1 MITIGTAKFDF
12 KADGEPFAYSLYGRW
27 DTFFHTA
34 FETVVEEVM
43 TAYDRADSVLT
54 IDSLLLDLGAI
65 DEEEFDK
72 QFPSRLRE
80 ALESYCREKLGSSF
94 SGTTGSGITVS
105 SVGRDAFRLLSF
117 FLLHGYFPFTTG
129 AADMD
134 VRLLLKRVMEEEAI
148 RFREFLNTYG
158 HYDFLCRRLVF
169 QFTDEELEQIV
180 RVVQP
185 SESIFVI
192 LYVRVQIHAYEELE
206 HSELSR
212 DNYRGAVWT
221 LVLAYLFTE
230 GAGYF
235 SRKHIVLYTLRG
247 LAAHSNLTLTEMI
260 RILTESIN
268 ELERTVEQLPELWA
282 ILKEIR
288 RNMKTALWTLDG
300 DVHTRYMHEIVFAL
314 RSGENAETDYILS
327 REHLLGLLSGQSLCR
342 ILLQQLREKEIH
354 RLVAALVPQEKEY
367 VISYASTL
375 DKHKDAGTFSGRAGS
390 EFRLLKWEFIFA
402 VLVAMPVPAFN
413 RKQFVLS
420 VLHKLAAHYNFSVA
434 ELIHLLYTDESLIG
448 AALSPGLLS
457 VLQELHRF
465 YHPVEENDGTETY
478 STEDWRTMLQTPLL
492 VHRYVTTHTGRQVV
506 SLVSRL
512 FPAHSEFIVSYAA
525 LLDKGHERGML
536 QGKAGS
542 EFSALKWEFILS
554 CIVVGNSIAFHRK
567 LFVYSVL
574 QRLAAHYNQEV
585 TELISYFLHH
595 LPGMASSGEFIG
607 LKTILEELYGENMWS
622 PAEVAKVRSKSDE
635 EVRQWIVY
643 VLGSSS
649 PLSPAGKEEYMEK
662 WLAFILNERGRL
674 FRTLWKGGRL
684 NVALILKIVTRSASL
699 RRLWLQKIGDER
711 LAAIYHDWTAV
722 YVALRRRF
730 PGLGY
735 VELLAEYITR
745 WMVELTADAFAAWS
759 ETELVR
765 FLTARI
771 RQHIPPGYKMLLEDI
786 PWEKNVAEIINSINE
801 WNEKVEVMEQISV
814 RNAGMLLVH
823 PFLPRVFQRAG
834 YMDETNVKF
843 KDRTSKVRAV
853 FLLQY
858 LVYGE
863 EREYP
868 ETELLLNKILVGK
881 EPGFPLP
888 RRCPLT
894 RQETELI
901 DSLMSGVKNMWTKV
915 AHTGDP
921 ALRQSFFQREASMSS
936 KGENP
941 VRWKVKVM
949 EKAYDVLLDTL
960 PWPMGMVRHPWMND
974 IIEINWRKQ
983 L

>member
-1 MITIGTAKFDF
+1 MITIGTARFDF
-12 KADGEPFAYSLYGRW
+12 KADREPFAYSLYGHW

-43 TAYDRADSVLT
+43 TAYDRLDSVLT
-54 IDSLLLDLGAI
+54 IDHLPLDLGRI
-65 DEEEFDK
+65 DEEDFDRE
-72 QFPSRLRE
+72 FPSRLRE
-80 ALESYCREKLGSSF
+80 ALESYCREKLGSSLPAAP
-94 SGTTGSGITVS
+94 GDGITLVS
-105 SVGRDAFRLLSF
+105 AGSNAFRLLSF
-117 FLLHGYFPFTTG
+117 FLLHGYFPFAT
-129 AADMD
+129 AATDMNLS
-134 VRLLLKRVMEEEAI
+134 LLLKRVMEEEAS
-148 RFREFLNTYG
+148 RFREFLNAYG

-185 SESIFVI
+185 SESIFII
-192 LYVRVQIHAYEELE
+192 LYVRVQIHAYESLE
-206 HSELSR
+206 HSELAR
-212 DNYRGAVWT
+212 DNYREAVWT

-247 LAAHSNLTLTEMI
+247 LAAHSNLTLAEMI
-260 RILTESIN
+260 RILTKSIR
-268 ELERTVEQLPELWA
+268 ELERTVELLPELWA

-288 RNMKTALWTLDG
+288 GDMKTALWTLDG
-300 DVHTRYMHEIVFAL
+300 DVHTRYMHEIVFTL
-314 RSGENAETDYILS
+314 RHEEDAETDYILS
-327 REHLLGLLSGQSLCR
+327 REHLIGLLSGQSLCR
-342 ILLQQLREKEIH
+342 ALLQQLREKEIH

-390 EFRLLKWEFIFA
+390 EFRLLKWEFIFG

-465 YHPVEENDGTETY
+465 YHPVEEGDGTETY
-478 STEDWRTMLQTPLL
+478 STEDWRAMLQTPLL
-492 VHRYVTTHTGRQVV
+492 VHRYVVTHTERQVV

-542 EFSALKWEFILS
+542 GFSALKWEFILS
-554 CIVVGNSIAFHRK
+554 CIVIDNGVAFHRK

-574 QRLAAHYNQEV
+574 QRMAAHYNQEV
-585 TELISYFLHH
+585 AELISYFLHH
-595 LPGMASSGEFIG
+595 LPGVASSGVFIG
-607 LKTILEELYGENMWS
+607 LKTILEELYGENMGS
-622 PAEVAKVRSKSDE
+622 PAEVAKLRSKSDE
-635 EVRQWIVY
+635 EVKHRIVY

-649 PLSPAGKEEYMEK
+649 PLPPAGKEEYIEK

-674 FRTLWKGGRL
+674 FRTLWKGGKL

-711 LAAIYHDWTAV
+711 LAAIYRDWTAV
-722 YVALRRRF
+722 YVALCRRF

-745 WMVELTADAFAAWS
+745 WMVELTADAYAAWS
-759 ETELVR
+759 ETELGR
-765 FLTARI
+765 FLAARI
-771 RQHIPPGYKMLLEDI
+771 RQHIPAGYKMLLEDI
-786 PWEKNVAEIINSINE
+786 PWEKSVTKIIKFINE
-801 WNEKVEVMEQISV
+801 SNEKGVIMEQITV
-814 RNAGMLLVH
+814 NNAGMLLVH
-823 PFLPRVFQRAG
+823 PFLPLLFQQAG
-834 YMDETNVKF
+834 YLNETKPGF
-843 KDRTSKVRAV
+843 KDPASQVRAI

-863 EREYP
+863 EKEYP
-868 ETELLLNKILVGK
+868 ETELFLNKIIVDK
-881 EPGFPLP
+881 QPGSPLP

-894 RQETELI
+894 GEETELVH
-901 DSLMSGVKNMWTKV
+901 SLMDGLRRIWSHVQ
-915 AHTGDP
+915 HTSDAGI
-921 ALRQSFFQREASMSS
+921 RQSFFQREGMISRE
-936 KGENP
+936 GENP
-941 VRWKVKVM
+941 VRWKVKV
-949 EKAYDVLLDTL
+949 KDRAYDILLDNI
-960 PWPMGMVRHPWMND
+960 PWSLNLVRISWAKYL
-974 IIEINWRKQ
+974 IEINWRK
-983 L
+983 

>member
-1 MITIGTAKFDF
+1 MITIGTARFDF
-12 KADGEPFAYSLYGRW
+12 KADSEPFACTLYGRW

-43 TAYDRADSVLT
+43 AAYDQADSVLT
-54 IDSLLLDLGAI
+54 IDNLPLDLGRI
-65 DEEEFDK
+65 DEDEFYR
-72 QFPSRLRE
+72 QFPARLRE
-80 ALESYCREKLGSSF
+80 ALQEYCREKLGNSF
-94 SGTTGSGITVS
+94 SGTTGDGITVVS
-105 SVGRDAFRLLSF
+105 AGMNAFQLLSF
-117 FLLHGYFPFTTG
+117 FLLHGYFPFTTA

-134 VRLLLKRVMEEEAI
+134 LSLLLKRVMEEETS
-148 RFREFLNTYG
+148 RFREFLNAYG

-185 SESIFVI
+185 SESTFVI
-192 LYVRVQIHAYEELE
+192 LYVRVQIHAYESFE

-247 LAAHSNLTLTEMI
+247 LAAHSNLTLAEMI
-260 RILTESIN
+260 QILTASILQ
-268 ELERTVEQLPELWA
+268 LERTVEQLPELWA

-288 RNMKTALWTLDG
+288 GDMKTALWTLDG

-314 RSGENAETDYILS
+314 RNEKSVETEYILS
-327 REHLLGLLSGQSLCR
+327 REHLIELLSGQSLCR
-342 ILLQQLREKEIH
+342 TLLQQLREKEIY

-375 DKHKDAGTFSGRAGS
+375 DRHKDAGTFSGRAGS

-434 ELIHLLYTDESLIG
+434 ELIHLLYTDEPLLV
-448 AALSPGLLS
+448 AALSPALWS
-457 VLQELHRF
+457 VLQELHRLF
-465 YHPVEENDGTETY
+465 YPAGKTGVTETY
-478 STEDWRTMLQTPLL
+478 STADWMMILQTPLL
-492 VHRYVTTHTGRQVV
+492 LHRYLQTHTEQQVV

-512 FPAHSEFIVSYAA
+512 FPAHSQFIAGYAA

-554 CIVVGNSIAFHRK
+554 CIVIDNSIAFHRK

-595 LPGMASSGEFIG
+595 LPGVMAAGTFST
-607 LKTILEELYGENMWS
+607 LKSILKELYDENMWL
-622 PAEVAKVRSKSDE
+622 PAEVGKVRSKTDA
-635 EVRQWIVY
+635 EVEQWILY
-643 VLGSSS
+643 GFGCAS
-649 PLSPAGKEEYMEK
+649 PLAVGGKEEYIEK

-674 FRTLWKGGRL
+674 FHSLWKGGKL
-684 NVALILKIVTRSASL
+684 NVELILKIVNRSASL

-711 LAAIYHDWTAV
+711 LAAIYRDWTAV

-730 PGLGY
+730 CGLGY

-745 WMVELTADAFAAWS
+745 WMVELTAGTFAAWS
-759 ETELVR
+759 ETELIR
-765 FLTARI
+765 FLAARI
-771 RQHIPPGYKMLLEDI
+771 RQHIPAGYKMLLEDI
-786 PWEKNVAEIINSINE
+786 PWEKNVAEIIGYINE
-801 WNEKVEVMEQISV
+801 SNEKGEIMEQVSV
-814 RNAGMLLVH
+814 KNAGMLLVH
-823 PFLPRVFQRAG
+823 PFLPRAFQRAG
-834 YMDETNVKF
+834 YLDETNVKF
-843 KDRTSKVRAV
+843 KDRASKVRAV

-863 EREYP
+863 EKEYP
-868 ETELLLNKILVGK
+868 ETELLLNKILVGQ
-881 EPGFPLP
+881 EPGSPLP
-888 RRCPLT
+888 RSCPLT
-894 RQETELI
+894 PEETELI
-901 DSLMSGVKNMWTKV
+901 DSLMEGVRKTWPTL
-915 AHTGDP
+915 AHTSDP
-921 ALRQSFFQREASMSS
+921 GIRQSFFQREGLMSRE
-936 KGENP
+936 GENP
-941 VRWKVKVM
+941 AKWKVKVM
-949 EKAYDVLLDTL
+949 DKAYDVLLDSL
-960 PWPMGMVRHPWMND
+960 PWPLGIVRYHWMND